1 MICKYVNIY
10 IYVNIYVNMLC
21 YIYVNIYNNILKE
34 VASYVHPINQA
45 RS

>member
-21 YIYVNIYNNILKE
+21 YIYVNIYTNILKE